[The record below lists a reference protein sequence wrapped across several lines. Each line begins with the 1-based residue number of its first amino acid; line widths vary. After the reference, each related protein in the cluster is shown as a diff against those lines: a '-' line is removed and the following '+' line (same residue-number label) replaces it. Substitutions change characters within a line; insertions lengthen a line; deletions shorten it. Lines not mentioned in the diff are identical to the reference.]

1 MGKSEYNECRTLPGE
16 SEQPQIILDA
26 EAIYGLLIRAEV
38 MMSKVDR
45 VRYANR
51 AIEQILDA
59 IREFILA
66 YDFEDDREMHLK
78 RMCANVAVFLR
89 TMRII
94 AERNVIC
101 IMPRYDTATPD
112 MLKHE
117 LMERMLREEFG
128 YVMHPRKRYQQ
139 HYSKGVSLLGAHIKY
154 GRVYTDERTIR
165 SFRRTIRKWNRLAY
179 PSMTEHFLS
188 SVNSYLG
195 ILKHRNDYGKLRGLV
210 EEVSPKWLKY
220 CHYND
225 DRRCF
230 VANEGY
236 GHNDVLVR
244 KYGFRFNKSK
254 HRHHDKTGNRRQQEQ
269 ARLAHFGS

>member
-1 MGKSEYNECRTLPGE
+1 MGKSEYNEYRTLLGE

-51 AIEQILDA
+51 AIEQILDV

-66 YDFEDDREMHLK
+66 YDFE
-78 RMCANVAVFLR
+78 
-89 TMRII
+89 
-94 AERNVIC
+94 
-101 IMPRYDTATPD
+101 
-112 MLKHE
+112 
-117 LMERMLREEFG
+117 
-128 YVMHPRKRYQQ
+128 
-139 HYSKGVSLLGAHIKY
+139 
-154 GRVYTDERTIR
+154 
-165 SFRRTIRKWNRLAY
+165 
-179 PSMTEHFLS
+179 
-188 SVNSYLG
+188 
-195 ILKHRNDYGKLRGLV
+195 
-210 EEVSPKWLKY
+210 
-220 CHYND
+220 D

-244 KYGFRFNKSK
+244 KYGFRFNKTK

>member
-1 MGKSEYNECRTLPGE
+1 MH
-16 SEQPQIILDA
+16 
-26 EAIYGLLIRAEV
+26 YGRF
-38 MMSKVDR
+38 VDDMWW
-45 VRYANR
+45 VVDNLQAG
-51 AIEQILDA
+51 
-59 IREFILA
+59 LA
-66 YDFEDDREMHLK
+66 H
-78 RMCANVAVFLR
+78 VALS
-89 TMRII
+89 
-94 AERNVIC
+94 
-101 IMPRYDTATPD
+101 
-112 MLKHE
+112 
-117 LMERMLREEFG
+117 ERMLREEFG

-165 SFRRTIRKWNRLAY
+165 SFRRAIRKWNRLAY

-195 ILKHRNDYGKLRGLV
+195 ILKHRNDYGKLRSLV

-254 HRHHDKTGNRRQQEQ
+254 HRHHDKTGN
-269 ARLAHFGS
+269 

>member
-1 MGKSEYNECRTLPGE
+1 MTVDESGNETVTTDETTENTGYP
-16 SEQPQIILDA
+16 
-26 EAIYGLLIRAEV
+26 V
-38 MMSKVDR
+38 
-45 VRYANR
+45 
-51 AIEQILDA
+51 
-59 IREFILA
+59 
-66 YDFEDDREMHLK
+66 
-78 RMCANVAVFLR
+78 
-89 TMRII
+89 
-94 AERNVIC
+94 
-101 IMPRYDTATPD
+101 
-112 MLKHE
+112 
-117 LMERMLREEFG
+117 
-128 YVMHPRKRYQQ
+128 YVMETYTEARYLPNNEDRFVEIPDSGYYVANIPQSCKVVIS
-139 HYSKGVSLLGAHIKY
+139 YKPGVSLLGAHIKY

-165 SFRRTIRKWNRLAY
+165 SFRRSIRKWNRLAY

-195 ILKHRNDYGKLRGLV
+195 ILKHRNDYGKIRDLV

-254 HRHHDKTGNRRQQEQ
+254 HRHHDKTGNRRHQEQ